1 MGGRT
6 NDMFRVVDDEGVSVL
21 VRVYGGGEDLGIDR
35 ALEGATFEAAGRHLG
50 RPRCLGHFAN
60 GRMEEFL
67 AGHRNTT
74 YEDVSNPTVYREIA
88 RAVATLHT
96 FVPPPELCGGCG
108 HDLDAPGL
116 WPTLRGW
123 LAASATDAT
132 ATAVARDADDAKL
145 WSECAC
151 FRDFDAFA
159 KVIDAAEARLA
170 GDDLDASLVFAHND
184 LTLDNVMVGPDGT
197 VRLVDLERAPASLS
211 SFTYRPHATRLAR
224 VETLGRS
231 V

>member
-1 MGGRT
+1 MWTRRYHQCVNQIPPLRT
-6 NDMFRVVDDEGVSVL
+6 GVADSRV
-21 VRVYGGGEDLGIDR
+21 DLR
-35 ALEGATFEAAGRHLG
+35 T
-50 RPRCLGHFAN
+50 
-60 GRMEEFL
+60 
-67 AGHRNTT
+67 
-74 YEDVSNPTVYREIA
+74 
-88 RAVATLHT
+88 
-96 FVPPPELCGGCG
+96 G

-132 ATAVARDADDAKL
+132 ATAISRDADDAKL

-197 VRLVDLERAPASLS
+197 VRLVDLEWGAS
-211 SFTYRPHATRLAR
+211 
-224 VETLGRS
+224 VS
-231 V
+231 VIQYVHHTQQGWLEWRR

>member
-1 MGGRT
+1 MWTRRYHQCVNQIPPLRT
-6 NDMFRVVDDEGVSVL
+6 GVADSRV
-21 VRVYGGGEDLGIDR
+21 DLR
-35 ALEGATFEAAGRHLG
+35 T
-50 RPRCLGHFAN
+50 
-60 GRMEEFL
+60 
-67 AGHRNTT
+67 
-74 YEDVSNPTVYREIA
+74 
-88 RAVATLHT
+88 
-96 FVPPPELCGGCG
+96 G

-170 GDDLDASLVFAHND
+170 GDDLDASLVFAHNA

-197 VRLVDLERAPASLS
+197 VRLVDLERAPASFVNHS
-211 SFTYRPHATRLAR
+211 KPHATRLAR

>member
-1 MGGRT
+1 
-6 NDMFRVVDDEGVSVL
+6 
-21 VRVYGGGEDLGIDR
+21 
-35 ALEGATFEAAGRHLG
+35 
-50 RPRCLGHFAN
+50 
-60 GRMEEFL
+60 MEEFL
-67 AGHRNTT
+67 EGHRNTT
-74 YEDVSNPTVYREIA
+74 YDDVSNPTVYREIA

-96 FVPPPELCGGCG
+96 FVPPPELCVPGGG

-151 FRDFDAFA
+151 FRDFDAFGA
-159 KVIDAAEARLA
+159 VIDAAEARLSR
-170 GDDLDASLVFAHND
+170 GEDLDASLVFAHND

-211 SFTYRPHATRLAR
+211 SFTLPRTVNGTGPVSTVR
-224 VETLGRS
+224 
-231 V
+231 